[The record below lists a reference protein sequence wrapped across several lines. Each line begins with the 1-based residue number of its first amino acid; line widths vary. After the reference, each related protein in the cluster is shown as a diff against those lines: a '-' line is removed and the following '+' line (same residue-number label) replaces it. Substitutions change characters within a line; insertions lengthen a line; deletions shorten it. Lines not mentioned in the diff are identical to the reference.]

1 MDEEK
6 NNSKQIYIAIIVA
19 IVVIAAG
26 GYFVLGG
33 TNSESLKL
41 AVYHQPDSKDTITLY
56 KSEGA
61 WKVYYDS
68 EFDVYCW
75 EYSGT
80 AGGCKTSAELKITR
94 R

>member
-19 IVVIAAG
+19 IVLIAAG

-33 TNSESLKL
+33 NTESIKS